1 MVKVALMIVICAIV
15 AVYLGITY
23 KHACQAVKKM
33 KPMKEVPKGMQMAQ
47 STSISEGWIKLEGVF
62 MG

>member
-15 AVYLGITY
+15 AVYLGLNY
-23 KHACQAVKKM
+23 KHACLAVKKM
-33 KPMKEVPKGMQMAQ
+33 KPMKVPKGMQRPK
-47 STSISEGWIKLEGVF
+47 SISAGWIKLEGVF